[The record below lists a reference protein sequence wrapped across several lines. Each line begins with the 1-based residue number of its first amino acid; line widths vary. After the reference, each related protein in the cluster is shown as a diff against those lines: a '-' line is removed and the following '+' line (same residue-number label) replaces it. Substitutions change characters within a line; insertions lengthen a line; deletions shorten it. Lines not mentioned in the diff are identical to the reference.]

1 MKATSTVFEKISLLL
16 AVCCGLFGFTFS
28 TLRAEGS
35 GVGGG
40 NLPPPK
46 SILITPSCSVPA
58 GTTLLSDGRALLP
71 DGTITTLY

>member
-1 MKATSTVFEKISLLL
+1 MKTTSNRTDRFMLIL
-16 AVCCGLFGFTFS
+16 AVCCGLFGFTFN

-46 SILITPSCSVPA
+46 AIINTSASLPAGSILLSNGSVM
-58 GTTLLSDGRALLP
+58 LP
-71 DGTITTLY
+71 NGMIVTY